1 MASRLDNF
9 VAVLST
15 AWEAVSPTDDGTA
28 TTYRQID
35 TLDEERGNG
44 QHREFQW
51 TEPTRARLMS
61 EATLQLEWQ
70 VSAEVFLHRGTRT
83 RSEFRRAISHDVLD
97 LQRAFSQLT
106 NLGAGV
112 IEVVL
117 DDVQI
122 EAGSSPTKPRAGG
135 ARRAAVVRVVFPFR
149 ALIGEV

>member
-9 VAVLST
+9 PVVLT
-15 AWEAVSPTDDGTA
+15 EAWEGLTPTDDGTG
-28 TTYRQID
+28 TTFRQID

-51 TEPTRARLMS
+51 TEPTRARAMS
-61 EATLQLEWQ
+61 EATDQLEW
-70 VSAEVFLHRGTRT
+70 SLTAEVFIHRGTRT
-83 RSEFRRAISHDVLD
+83 RREFSRGISHDVRD

-106 NLGAGV
+106 ALGTGV

-117 DDVQI
+117 DDVSI
-122 EAGSSPTKPRAGG
+122 ESGSSPTKPRAGG